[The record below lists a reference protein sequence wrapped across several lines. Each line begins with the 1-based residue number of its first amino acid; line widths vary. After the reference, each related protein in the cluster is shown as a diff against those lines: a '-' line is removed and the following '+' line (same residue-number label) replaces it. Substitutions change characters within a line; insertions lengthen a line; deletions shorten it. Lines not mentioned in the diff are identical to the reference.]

1 MLKISISLIFFQ
13 VQVGNEKEKKK
24 GCLRL
29 QRKDT
34 GVHLARAAVH
44 EHVHRL
50 LELRADER
58 EHDAQIPQQRLFVH
72 LGQPEMI
79 LIIHSAFHRLLWA
92 GKCGDQL

>member
-1 MLKISISLIFFQ
+1 M
-13 VQVGNEKEKKK
+13 
-24 GCLRL
+24 
-29 QRKDT
+29 
-34 GVHLARAAVH
+34 H

-58 EHDAQIPQQRLFVH
+58 EHDARIPQQRPFVH

-92 GKCGDQL
+92 EKCGDQLLGTVRICTKYTRIVMVATPCTLLLQKQGVASSGGQTI